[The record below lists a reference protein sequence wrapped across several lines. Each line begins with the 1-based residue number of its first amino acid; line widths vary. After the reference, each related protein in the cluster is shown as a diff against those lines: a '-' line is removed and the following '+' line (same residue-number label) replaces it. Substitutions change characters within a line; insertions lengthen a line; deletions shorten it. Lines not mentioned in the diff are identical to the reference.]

1 MIPTKAELKQKSV
14 VQTQYEEKRA
24 LLREAFVAGLDMM
37 ADIFSSY
44 SAPAEP
50 KMEKGLQEFA
60 KVCKLSREVPLQK
73 MYDSAGRFSI
83 AVSLGN
89 SVNQATNGRQEELCG
104 FAFVAGA
111 QTLSIKFVGDLNK
124 TPESA
129 PFPKV
134 RAVHRESALRCFDR
148 LSSGSSDLEAILKS
162 VRDICPN
169 EISETY

>member
-1 MIPTKAELKQKSV
+1 MIPTKAELKTKSLA
-14 VQTQYEEKRA
+14 QTQYEEERA
-24 LLREAFVAGLDMM
+24 VLREAFIAGLDMM

-50 KMEKGLQEFA
+50 KMERGLQEFA
-60 KVCKLSREVPLQK
+60 KLCKLPQAVPLQK
-73 MYDSAGRFSI
+73 AYDARGNFLI
-83 AVSLGN
+83 AISLGKT
-89 SVNQATNGRQEELCG
+89 VNDATRGREQDLCG

-129 PFPKV
+129 PFPAL

-148 LSSGSSDLEAILKS
+148 MGRDRLDLEVFLKG
-162 VRDICPN
+162 VQEICPN
-169 EISETY
+169 ESSDTY